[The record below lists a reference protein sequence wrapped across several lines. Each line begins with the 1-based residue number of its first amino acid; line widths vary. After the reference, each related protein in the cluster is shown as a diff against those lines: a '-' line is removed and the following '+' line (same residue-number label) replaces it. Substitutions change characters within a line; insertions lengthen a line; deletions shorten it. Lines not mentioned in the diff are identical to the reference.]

1 VADGTDRRV
10 EYVPLSDVRPAPRN
24 PKAHLGDAIRGS
36 ISRFGLG
43 ELPLIDERTGRLVA
57 GHGRIDQLTAMR
69 ADGQDAPE
77 GVRVASDGGWLVPVV
92 RGWSSRSDTDA
103 EAYLVASNSLTALGG
118 WDDGGLAELLGELAE
133 FDPALLEVTGY
144 SQGDLEDML
153 AGLDSRTEL
162 PPALNDPD
170 EVPGVPVTPRSVL
183 GDVWLLG
190 EHRLLVGD
198 STDVAAVEAMLGGD
212 RADCMWTDPPYGVD
226 YNNFATPEAARA
238 ARRRTDGLRV
248 ANDGAADLPGLL
260 AGAFATATAALKPG
274 AAVYIAHPPGALSLV
289 FAEAITTAGWSLRQQ
304 LVWVKDSLV
313 LGHNDYHYRHEPI
326 WMAYTDGGEGRRG
339 RGGDNWFGDHSQT
352 TVFEI
357 PKPARSLDHP
367 TMKPVALIE
376 AMLANSCPRGGL
388 VYEPFA
394 GSGSTLLAAHAL
406 GMRVAAVEVDPKYA
420 DVICRRYQEHV
431 GEKPVLAST
440 HAPMDFCGDADE

>member
-1 VADGTDRRV
+1 MADEADRRV
-10 EYVPLSDVRPAPRN
+10 DYVPLSEVRPAPRN
-24 PKAHLGDAIRGS
+24 PKAHLGDAIRTS
-36 ISRFGLG
+36 IGRFGVA

-69 ADGQDAPE
+69 ADGQDPPE
-77 GVRVASDGGWLVPVV
+77 GVRVAPDGGWLVPVV

-118 WDDGGLAELLGELAE
+118 WDDDGLAELLGELAE

-144 SQGDLEDML
+144 SQGDLEEML
-153 AGLDSRTEL
+153 DDLGNRTEL

-170 EVPGVPVTPRSVL
+170 EVRGVPVNPRSAL

-198 STDVAAVEAMLGGD
+198 CTDVVAVEAMLGGD

-226 YNNFATPEAARA
+226 YVGKTKDALTIK
-238 ARRRTDGLRV
+238 
-248 ANDGAADLPGLL
+248 NDGHGDLAELL
-260 AGAFATATAALKPG
+260 AGAFAVATAALSPG
-274 AAVYIAHPPGALSLV
+274 AAAYVCHPPGPLTAV
-289 FAEAITTAGWSLRQQ
+289 FTEAFLTAGWNWRQN
-304 LVWVKDSLV
+304 LVWVKDVLV
-313 LGHNDYHYRHEPI
+313 LGHSDYQYRHEPI
-326 WMAYTDGGEGRRG
+326 LYGYTPGDGGRRG
-339 RGGDNWFGDHSQT
+339 RGGEGWFGDHSQT

-376 AMLANSCPRGGL
+376 AMLANSCPPGGL

-394 GSGSTLLAAHAL
+394 GSGSTLLAAHTL
-406 GMRVAAVEVDPKYA
+406 GMRVAAVELDPKYA

-431 GEKPVLAST
+431 GDKPVLAAT
-440 HAPMDFCGDADE
+440 GEPVDFCAGGDGA